1 MRDSSSPSA
10 PQNSIA
16 ELFLRSLLVLLMV
29 LLVGG
34 SLGVV
39 KARPASDEI
48 DDVTGKYHFLSAD
61 DTLAIL
67 EEEGKLKGYIDVYQ
81 GEEESDAVLS
91 YPITLGERKRD
102 LVEFKTGKIH
112 QKYYRFRGQA
122 ERGRGHEPADPDYLR
137 LVGDLEVVT
146 VKSDSGEEAVERRH
160 VVFKSMGK
168 SESPEDRDQ

>member
-1 MRDSSSPSA
+1 MKRTFQGGTIPYQRTGVLNAALAGRGKSLGPCHSERSEESAFCLIMRDSSSPSA

-91 YPITLGERKRD
+91 YP
-102 LVEFKTGKIH
+102 
-112 QKYYRFRGQA
+112 
-122 ERGRGHEPADPDYLR
+122 
-137 LVGDLEVVT
+137 
-146 VKSDSGEEAVERRH
+146 
-160 VVFKSMGK
+160 
-168 SESPEDRDQ
+168 